1 VASSP
6 RKLIVV
12 DDDPVDVRFVM
23 RAFSDAGSPIE
34 ITHVADAEVASDRL
48 ATEAFDYILLD
59 INMPGTNGMD
69 LLKRLRGRTRTA
81 VTPVIMLSSSSNSA
95 DVNRAYENLLGGLR
109 VVFHRRAGADE
120 VAVAVDIVDAVDR
133 ATSICRPR
141 KAPGG

>member
-1 VASSP
+1 MASSP

-95 DVNRAYENLLGGLR
+95 DVNRAYEN
-109 VVFHRRAGADE
+109 GANAYAVKPSTISGYRDFAE
-120 VAVAVDIVDAVDR
+120 GFTRFWVDVAVF
-133 ATSICRPR
+133 P
-141 KAPGG
+141 

>member
-1 VASSP
+1 MGGPA

-34 ITHVADAEVASDRL
+34 ITHVTDAEMASDRL
-48 ATEAFDYILLD
+48 AKEAFDYILLD

-81 VTPVIMLSSSSNSA
+81 VTPVIMLCSSSNTS
-95 DVNRAYENLLGGLR
+95 DVNRAYEN
-109 VVFHRRAGADE
+109 GANAYAVKPSTLSGYREFAEGFTRFWVD
-120 VAVAVDIVDAVDR
+120 VAV
-133 ATSICRPR
+133 SP
-141 KAPGG
+141 

>member
-1 VASSP
+1 MASSP

-95 DVNRAYENLLGGLR
+95 DVNRAYEN
-109 VVFHRRAGADE
+109 GANAYAVKPSTISGYRDFAE
-120 VAVAVDIVDAVDR
+120 GFTRFWVDVAV
-133 ATSICRPR
+133 SP
-141 KAPGG
+141 